1 MSLYKGH
8 VVAGIVSFI
17 PAFAIIYFGFG
28 TNHGWNEIVV
38 FFALCMMFAIFPDI
52 DIKSKS
58 QLLLYR
64 IFIVLDILLLLL
76 KMYEASAV
84 LGLFCL
90 LPLITRHRGWT
101 HSRITAFLLPAPFLF
116 IPMIQQNRL
125 DPAGLLLGLPYYIA
139 CLAGYLSHLAMD
151 RKLF

>member
-8 VVAGIVSFI
+8 VVAGAVSFI
-17 PAFAIIYFGFG
+17 PAFAIIYFGFEAG
-28 TNHGWNEIVV
+28 RGWVDLLIL
-38 FFALCMMFAIFPDI
+38 FTLCMMFAIFPDI

-64 IFIVLDILLLLL
+64 IFIALDILLILL

-90 LPLITRHRGWT
+90 LPLISRHRGWT
-101 HSRITAFLLPAPFLF
+101 HSRITAFLLPIPFLIF
-116 IPMIQQNRL
+116 PMMNQSTL
-125 DPAGLLLGLPYYIA
+125 DPADLLLGLPYYLA